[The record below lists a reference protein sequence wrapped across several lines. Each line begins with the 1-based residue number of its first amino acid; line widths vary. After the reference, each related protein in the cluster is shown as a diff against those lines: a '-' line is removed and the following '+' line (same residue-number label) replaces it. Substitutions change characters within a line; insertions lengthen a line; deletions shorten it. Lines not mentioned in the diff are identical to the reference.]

1 VYTPPVTGTL
11 GVLATAL
18 SVWLAAG
25 MLLSWGYLPG
35 RWRRALALLVSLA
48 GLVFLILAVNTEG
61 LRESPAVAVYLLGPA
76 YVTGQASASASLPY
90 YVLTGI
96 CLLLGSVGLA
106 AGDAFAHAVSR
117 RWFSTA
123 LCLSIAMSLTR
134 FLLEK
139 VASPAWWTQMFGVT
153 WLPPVVG
160 ALFWLRLRADGKGI
174 GALIGSL
181 LLYGVMVRTVVVA
194 LYVVATT
201 WRLGSHYDLSALVR
215 VRNPFTGHVYEFA
228 SGSLA
233 QVVNLAVIPQLLIWP
248 FYTVFSGL
256 IGAWIA
262 WLITYA
268 WPGPPEHS
276 VRTQVRMAPV
286 HDR

>member
-1 VYTPPVTGTL
+1 VSGLL

-18 SVWLAAG
+18 PVWLAAG

-35 RWRRALALLVSLA
+35 RWRRAIALLVSLA
-48 GLVFLILAVNTEG
+48 GLAFLILAVNTEG

-106 AGDAFAHAVSR
+106 AGNAFAHAISR

-123 LCLSIAMSLTR
+123 LSLSIALSLTR

-160 ALFWLRLRADGKGI
+160 ALFWLRLRADGKGLA
-174 GALIGSL
+174 ALAGSL
-181 LLYGVMVRTVVVA
+181 LLYGVMVRTVVAA

-215 VRNPFTGHVYEFA
+215 VRNPFTGQVYEFA

-233 QVVNLAVIPQLLIWP
+233 QVLNLAVIPQLLIWP
-248 FYTVFSGL
+248 FYTVASGL
-256 IGAWIA
+256 VGATIA
-262 WLITYA
+262 WLITSA
-268 WPGPPEHS
+268 WPGPPERS
-276 VRTQVRMAPV
+276 LRTQVGMAAV